1 MEYWYIMEY
10 ILLEL
15 SRLLNKDTFLIHVV
29 LQLNLILL
37 FP

>member
-1 MEYWYIMEY
+1 MEYWHIMEY